1 MTIRFSPAPLRGGR
15 TPGRSWLP
23 GHPWLPER
31 PRLPEHWRRLAA
43 LLLLLGLF
51 AGLGVSQAQESCSVT
66 LSPASLNTQSG
77 VTATVTGL
85 RGSAYTLNWGD
96 GSVTPFTAATANRVA
111 KSGPYLTAGT
121 FTVTVNDT
129 YVICRTSAVVTQAPV
144 TFDVNPTSGVVG
156 SVFTAQITGLPYTSF
171 YTLNWGDGTV
181 VQVTTQGSSSYTH
194 SYAAPGTFRVTFGNA
209 NSTAPQFR
217 VVTVTA
223 PTPPTLEVSPQTV
236 VLGAPVTATT
246 TNTAVGDSLDWGDGS
261 PPVGA
266 APSQTH
272 TYAAAGTFTVRLI
285 RSTTPLA
292 VQAVTVTTPAPTL
305 SVTPNSANAGQTF
318 TATLGNLATGITYSL
333 DWADGT
339 VDPVTGSGTATR
351 THAYTAAGT
360 YAVKI
365 TAPNQAPVVQTVTVT
380 TPVPTLSVTP
390 NSANVGQTFTA
401 TLGNLAT
408 GVTYSLDWADGTV
421 DPVTGN
427 GAATR
432 THVYAAAGTFA
443 VKLSAPGVAPVVQTV
458 TVTLPAPTLS
468 VAPASAAPGQTVT
481 ATLGNLVTGVTYSL
495 DWADGTVDPVTGN
508 GTATR
513 THAYPQPGTYAV
525 KLSATGV
532 PPAVQSVGVGYPAPS
547 LDVAPNPALVGQAVT
562 ATVGNPNP
570 ALSLDWGDGSVI
582 QAAASQSHSYA
593 APGRYTVRLLQ
604 GGVVRSDVAP
614 VLLSV
619 TAPAPTLSVT
629 PGSANLG
636 QTFTATLGNLVTGVT
651 YSLDWADG
659 TVDPVTGSGSVTRTH
674 GYAAAGTYAVKL
686 TAPGL
691 APALQTVTVNLTPI
705 VLNVVPNAVSPGD
718 DVTANISGAS
728 KGVIYFLD
736 WGDATAA
743 QQLYGDDAY
752 AVKHVYGR
760 PGVFVVKVTTVTGS
774 LVQGTATVTVN
785 AAIPGLDVSPTLGLV
800 GQTLLAKPSN
810 TRSGQTY
817 TLDWGDSSVP
827 VVFTGNTPI
836 GLAGNVG
843 HAYAQAGTFQ
853 IRLTTPGVPPVVVP
867 VVVNY
872 GCVIE
877 QSSGLVQAG
886 VPATF
891 TLGGQIATGVNIGR
905 IGFPAG
911 TPYTFDWG
919 DGSAPQGG
927 NAASAPFPLTHTF
940 ASIGPVVLKVVVGSQ
955 TVCTLALNVEVPPAT
970 LSVDAQRATT
980 PSTVT
985 LTGLVSGAALN
996 YTLDFGDGT
1005 PPQPVSAAQPNVPH
1019 VYAQAGSY
1027 PVKLNLLTASV
1038 QTGSA
1043 SRLLATG
1050 VALVPAAV
1058 GTLQVQT
1065 EVRFAAKPGQPV
1077 GASGVL
1083 SPSPVQVPQNVLAN
1097 SVVTL
1102 TAQGGGSFTVRWSWT
1117 PVSTANV
1124 SAPPPA
1130 QVLDTR
1136 TVTLVPGP
1144 NVLTLPLTTTLSG
1157 IYILKIEL
1165 LGDPSNPAVSVPQIV
1180 LQTVTIVAVP
1190 PTALLVGPPGNQFRF
1205 KVGKLTF
1212 KDQQHPEAPAAFD
1225 PANFWA
1231 ELTLDSP
1238 LLVGSLPVPLTVA
1251 PGERLKIS
1259 VDGETATLLSG
1270 TVTGSTT
1277 PGKAQAATSGTK
1289 AESANPSFA
1298 LPALAPMRLKVG
1310 VVSFD
1315 SKGAEL
1321 LDGIVTSPDY
1331 TQTNVSDW
1339 LKSLLGKWL
1348 QEKAGGTKPG
1358 GNTPADIKKS
1368 LIDPIFDPFESWAP
1382 GGPGASPILVPSI
1395 GQQFGGQGRV
1405 SGTLLAAGRTLA
1417 GQEPL
1422 ARLSAVTAARPL
1434 NLTATGNGYGVAKP
1448 GAGALLDSV
1457 AKQGVRLDYG
1467 VNDKVG
1473 KPLTDGAALGNQTF
1487 DPQKNGHFDL
1497 AGLLGGPIDVSALQN
1512 ILGSGQHDFLSFP
1525 ELFLNTQGGVVSAQ
1539 VVGGKNAV
1547 SLPTAVG
1554 YAGGDQKLGSDSGVS
1569 MHVDTA
1575 PVIYLDLDPNASVQ
1589 PVGYVSGSNKDQASL
1604 LRQTYSGAPALVKV
1618 PDVGPAWQGL
1628 VWLSNSLTVTGV
1640 LDSGKKSDAGAVTPD
1655 FSLNLKVAA
1664 PVSFG
1669 LGGWNFNIDADTDGK
1684 SSSLVGGWPYRENH
1698 IAAAM
1703 VKSNL
1708 IRSVRNGSIG
1718 PLAFVGGL
1726 VSAEVKGNDVKADDT
1741 GLSRAFGPDG
1751 SFTATHID
1759 YKQEGQ
1765 GNSAVGVFTLSGA
1778 VFDLNRIGAG
1788 LTLKCSALL
1797 LVPNLSNLEYSTC
1810 GKTGANG
1817 QRTVAGTRMNVT
1829 GMSLA
1834 RVSDTEG
1841 ALKISG
1847 DVLVGA
1853 TNGNPITA
1861 VGADLTLSA
1870 DPNDY
1875 TLVLNT
1881 PAIVG
1886 FGVQNAGGSGDNG
1899 LKLSLAA
1906 GKNNL
1911 KGSGIAGIGAG
1922 LAGTANQE
1930 LKFDSGELVMGD
1942 NISMQVKGLFG
1953 RQNDKS
1959 YWYVLANGKLGS
1971 GNSCP
1976 TALNVLYVCE
1986 LYGGLAYNMNWAG
1999 GQAGTLQFSSL
2010 SQPPVRGNNGLQLA
2024 AGVVGHIVDETT
2036 VNVKGVVVL
2045 SPAQFRL
2052 DFGGD
2057 VYLLKKADNT
2067 ANGRFAGTLS
2077 TTGFILNACVGPVSL
2092 DNPGGGKLNCSDLQP
2107 LKLASV
2113 LSIQG
2118 AAKLAI
2124 GYGGHKYF
2132 YLGTYKQPLQA
2143 EVDLR
2148 IAKFNVTGYVMTGDL
2163 GQTADG
2169 IDGTGLPP
2177 IPGLVPGFGV
2187 AAGAAIDYT
2196 YHESGSKS
2204 VFICT
2209 AKWHFDA
2216 HLYAAVD
2223 AVMTISPAQLGGH
2236 MALGAS
2242 ASVGGSLCGVGGSVG
2257 AGIALDATFLLTP
2270 DTGKVDGTAHVDISL
2285 PVVPDVHGDFGV
2297 HVKVY

>member
-1 MTIRFSPAPLRGGR
+1 MMIRFLPASWPGVSPGLLTGGWR
-15 TPGRSWLP
+15 SGGWLAAGRLT
-23 GHPWLPER
+23 ER
-31 PRLPEHWRRLAA
+31 WRRLAA
-43 LLLLLGLF
+43 FLLLLALT
-51 AGLGVSQAQESCSVT
+51 GLGVASAQESCTVT
-66 LSPASLNTQSG
+66 LSPASLTTQSG
-77 VTATVTGL
+77 VSATVTGL
-85 RGSAYTLNWGD
+85 RGNAYALNWGD
-96 GSVTPFTAATANRVA
+96 GSVTPFTSGTANRVA
-111 KSGPYLTAGT
+111 KSGPYLTSGT

-129 YVICRTSAVVTQAPV
+129 YVICQTRAVVTQAPV
-144 TFDVNPTSGVVG
+144 TFDVTPASGVVG

-181 VQVTTQGSSSYTH
+181 VQVTAQGSVSYTH

-223 PTPPTLEVSPQTV
+223 PTPPTLNVSPQTV
-236 VLGAPVTATT
+236 TLGAPVTATT
-246 TNTAVGDSLDWGDGS
+246 TNTAAGDSLDWGDGS
-261 PPVGA
+261 PPAAA

-272 TYAAAGTFTVRLI
+272 TYAAAGTFTVRLL
-285 RSTTPLA
+285 RSTAPLA

-305 SVTPNSANAGQTF
+305 SVA
-318 TATLGNLATGITYSL
+318 
-333 DWADGT
+333 
-339 VDPVTGSGTATR
+339 
-351 THAYTAAGT
+351 
-360 YAVKI
+360 
-365 TAPNQAPVVQTVTVT
+365 
-380 TPVPTLSVTP
+380 
-390 NSANVGQTFTA
+390 
-401 TLGNLAT
+401 
-408 GVTYSLDWADGTV
+408 
-421 DPVTGN
+421 
-427 GAATR
+427 
-432 THVYAAAGTFA
+432 
-443 VKLSAPGVAPVVQTV
+443 
-458 TVTLPAPTLS
+458 
-468 VAPASAAPGQTVT
+468 
-481 ATLGNLVTGVTYSL
+481 
-495 DWADGTVDPVTGN
+495 
-508 GTATR
+508 
-513 THAYPQPGTYAV
+513 
-525 KLSATGV
+525 
-532 PPAVQSVGVGYPAPS
+532 
-547 LDVAPNPALVGQAVT
+547 
-562 ATVGNPNP
+562 
-570 ALSLDWGDGSVI
+570 
-582 QAAASQSHSYA
+582 
-593 APGRYTVRLLQ
+593 
-604 GGVVRSDVAP
+604 
-614 VLLSV
+614 
-619 TAPAPTLSVT
+619 
-629 PGSANLG
+629 PGSANVG

-659 TVDPVTGSGSVTRTH
+659 TVDPVTGSGTATRTH
-674 GYAAAGTYAVKL
+674 VYAAAGTYAVKVTTPNQAPVVQTVTVTTPAPTLSVTPGSANVGQTFTSTLGNLVTGMTYSLDWADGTVDPVTGNGTATRTHAYLQPGTYAVKLSATGVAPAVQTVTVGYPAPSLDVSPNPALVGQTVTATVGNPNPALSLDWGDGSVVQAATSQSHSYAAPGRYTVRLLQGGTLRTDVAPLLLSVNAPAPTLSVTPGSANVGQTFTATLGNLVTGITYSLDWADGTVDPVTGSGAATRTHVYAAAGTYAVKL

-691 APALQTVTVNLTPI
+691 APALQTVTVNLPPI
-705 VLNVVPNAVSPGD
+705 TLNVVPNAVSPGD

-728 KGVIYFLD
+728 RGVIYFLD
-736 WGDATAA
+736 WGDNSAPAR
-743 QQLYGDDAY
+743 LFGDDAY
-752 AVKHVYGR
+752 AVKHTYTQ
-760 PGVFVVKVTTVTGS
+760 PGVFVVKVTIVTGA

-785 AAIPGLDVSPTLGLV
+785 AAIPGLDVTPTLGLV
-800 GQTLLAKPSN
+800 GQTVLAKPSN

-817 TLDWGDSSVP
+817 TLDWGDGSAP
-827 VVFTGNTPI
+827 LVFTGNVPTL
-836 GLAGNVG
+836 LAGNVG
-843 HAYAQAGTFQ
+843 HAYVQAGTFQ

-877 QSSGLVQAG
+877 QNSGLVQAG
-886 VPATF
+886 LPATF
-891 TLGGQIATGVNIGR
+891 TLGGQPATGVNTGR
-905 IGFPAG
+905 VGFPAG

-919 DGSAPQGG
+919 DGSAPQRGS
-927 NAASAPFPLTHTF
+927 AASAPSTLTHTF
-940 ASIGPVVLKVVVGSQ
+940 AGVGPVVLKVVVAGQ
-955 TVCTLALNVEVPPAT
+955 TVCTLVLNVEVPPAT
-970 LSVDAQRATT
+970 LTVDAQRATT
-980 PSTVT
+980 PSIIK

-1005 PPQPVSAAQPNVPH
+1005 PPQTVSAAQLNVPH

-1027 PVKLNLLTASV
+1027 PVKLNLL
-1038 QTGSA
+1038 SA
-1043 SRLLATG
+1043 DPNKSGGQISRTLAVG

-1065 EVRFAAKPGQPV
+1065 EVRFAAKTGQPV

-1083 SPSPVQVPQNVLAN
+1083 SPSPVQVPQNVLAD

-1117 PVSTANV
+1117 PVTTANV
-1124 SAPPPA
+1124 SAPPVA

-1136 TVTLVPGP
+1136 TVTLVAGT
-1144 NVLTLPLTTTLSG
+1144 NTLTLPLTTSVSG
-1157 IYILKIEL
+1157 IYILKVEL
-1165 LGDPSNPAVSVPQIV
+1165 LGDPSNPALSNQVSGAPQIV
-1180 LQTVTIVAVP
+1180 LQTVNIVAVP
-1190 PTALLVGPPGNQFRF
+1190 PTALLVGLVGNQFRF
-1205 KVGKLTF
+1205 KVGKLTL
-1212 KDQQHPEAPAAFD
+1212 KDSQHPEAPTAFD

-1231 ELTLDSP
+1231 ELSLDSP
-1238 LLVGSLPVPLTVA
+1238 LVIGSIPVPLTVA

-1270 TVTGSTT
+1270 TVFGNTT
-1277 PGKAQAATSGTK
+1277 PGKAQAGLPGTK
-1289 AESANPSFA
+1289 AESGNPAFA

-1310 VVSFD
+1310 KVSFG

-1339 LKSLLGKWL
+1339 LKTLLGKWL

-1382 GGPGASPILVPSI
+1382 GGPGASPILVPAPV
-1395 GQQFGGQGRV
+1395 QQFGGQGRV
-1405 SGTLLAAGRTLA
+1405 SGTLLASGRTLA

-1422 ARLSAVTAARPL
+1422 ARLSAVSAFKPL
-1434 NLTATGNGYGVAKP
+1434 NLTSTGNGYGVAKP

-1457 AKQGVRLDYG
+1457 AKQGVKLDYG
-1467 VNDKVG
+1467 VNDKAG
-1473 KPLTDGAALGNQTF
+1473 KPFIDGAVFGNQTF

-1512 ILGSGQHDFLSFP
+1512 ILGSGQHDFLDFP
-1525 ELFLNTQGGVVSAQ
+1525 ELFLNTQGGLVSAQ
-1539 VVGGKNAV
+1539 VVGGVNAV
-1547 SLPTAVG
+1547 SLPMSVG
-1554 YAGGDQKLGSDSGVS
+1554 YSGGDQKLGSDSGVS
-1569 MHVDTA
+1569 MHVDTN

-1589 PVGYVSGSNKDQASL
+1589 PQGYVSGSNKDQASL

-1628 VWLSNSLTVTGV
+1628 LWLSNSLTVTGV

-1669 LGGWNFNIDADTDGK
+1669 LGGWNFNIDADTSGQA
-1684 SSSLVGGWPYRENH
+1684 SNVHGWPYSSTH

-1708 IRSVRNGSIG
+1708 IRSVRNGAFG

-1726 VSAEVKGNDVKADDT
+1726 VNGTVDGGTVTIEDT

-1751 SFTATHID
+1751 SFTAAHIS
-1759 YKQEGQ
+1759 YSQEGDDV
-1765 GNSAVGVFTLSGA
+1765 NAVGVFHLSSA
-1778 VFDLNRIGAG
+1778 VFDLSRIGAG
-1788 LTLKCSALL
+1788 LSLKCSNLL
-1797 LVPNLSNLEYSTC
+1797 LAPGLSNLGNSVCSYS
-1810 GKTGANG
+1810 GANG
-1817 QRTVAGTRMNVT
+1817 LRTVAGTQMNVT
-1829 GMSLA
+1829 GVSLA
-1834 RVSDTEG
+1834 RVSDGEG
-1841 ALKISG
+1841 ALKFGG
-1847 DVLVGA
+1847 DVLVGNTA
-1853 TNGNPITA
+1853 NGASITA
-1861 VGADLTLSA
+1861 GGSDLTLSA
-1870 DPNDY
+1870 NPNDY

-1881 PAIVG
+1881 TAVNN
-1886 FGVQNAGGSGDNG
+1886 FGVQPGTDNG

-1922 LAGTANQE
+1922 LAASANQE

-1953 RQNDKS
+1953 RQGNQS
-1959 YWYVLANGKLGS
+1959 YWYVLANGKFGS

-1986 LYGGLAYNMNWAG
+1986 LSGGLAYNMSWAG
-1999 GQAGTLQFSSL
+1999 GQAGTLQYSTL

-2024 AGVVGHIVDETT
+2024 AGVVGHIVDDTT
-2036 VNVKGVVVL
+2036 VNVKGVVVIT
-2045 SPAQFRL
+2045 PAQLRL

-2077 TTGFILNACVGPVSL
+2077 TQGFILNACVGPVSL
-2092 DNPGGGKLNCSDLQP
+2092 DDSGGGKLNCSDLKP
-2107 LKLASV
+2107 LNLASV

-2118 AAKLAI
+2118 AAKIAI

-2143 EVDLR
+2143 EVDLK

-2163 GQTADG
+2163 P
-2169 IDGTGLPP
+2169 TGGDALPP
-2177 IPGLVPGFGV
+2177 IPGLQPGFGV

>member
-1 MTIRFSPAPLRGGR
+1 MHIPSTICPTGR
-15 TPGRSWLP
+15 NGRAL
-23 GHPWLPER
+23 
-31 PRLPEHWRRLAA
+31 A
-43 LLLLLGLF
+43 LLLTLLT
-51 AGLGVSQAQESCSVT
+51 ALGWPGVAQAQPSPCVISVT
-66 LSPASLNTQSG
+66 PAAPQTFSS
-77 VTATVTGL
+77 V
-85 RGSAYTLNWGD
+85 SASVSNLLPSRVPYIFGWGD
-96 GSVTPFTAATANRVA
+96 GNTT
-111 KSGPYLTAGT
+111 T
-121 FTVTVNDT
+121 FTDTQAGNVLKATPYNTSGTKTLTVAQGT
-129 YVICRTSAVVTQAPV
+129 AVYCTRSLSVTQALV
-144 TFDVNPTSGVVG
+144 TFDVTPGSGLVG
-156 SVFTAQITGLPYTSF
+156 DTFTAQVTGVPYTSY
-171 YTLNWGDGTV
+171 YTLNWGDGTT
-181 VQVTTQGSSSYTH
+181 VQVSAPGSSTYTH
-194 SYAAPGTFRVTFGNA
+194 VYAAPGSYTATFG
-209 NSTAPQFR
+209 SYGSPPQTH
-217 VVTVTA
+217 VITVTA
-223 PTPPTLEVSPQTV
+223 PAPPTLNVSPQTV
-236 VLGAPVTATT
+236 NTGETVTAQTA
-246 TNTAVGDSLDWGDGS
+246 NTAPGDTLDWGDGS
-261 PPVGA
+261 APVIIL
-266 APSQTH
+266 PTIPNLTH
-272 TYAAAGTFTVRLI
+272 SYAAAGSYTVRLL
-285 RSTTPLA
+285 RATAPLA
-292 VQAVTVTTPAPTL
+292 AQVVRVNAPAPTL
-305 SVTPNSANAGQTF
+305 SVTPG
-318 TATLGNLATGITYSL
+318 G
-333 DWADGT
+333 
-339 VDPVTGSGTATR
+339 
-351 THAYTAAGT
+351 
-360 YAVKI
+360 
-365 TAPNQAPVVQTVTVT
+365 
-380 TPVPTLSVTP
+380 
-390 NSANVGQTFTA
+390 ANVGQTF
-401 TLGNLAT
+401 
-408 GVTYSLDWADGTV
+408 
-421 DPVTGN
+421 
-427 GAATR
+427 
-432 THVYAAAGTFA
+432 
-443 VKLSAPGVAPVVQTV
+443 
-458 TVTLPAPTLS
+458 
-468 VAPASAAPGQTVT
+468 T

-513 THAYPQPGTYAV
+513 THAYTQPGTYAV

-532 PPAVQSVGVGYPAPS
+532 APAVQSVTVGYPAPS
-547 LDVAPNPALVGQAVT
+547 LDVSPNPALVAQTVT

-570 ALSLDWGDGSVI
+570 GLSLDWGDGAVV

-593 APGRYTVRLLQ
+593 AVGRYTVRLLQ
-604 GGVVRSDVAP
+604 GGALRTDVAP

-619 TAPAPTLSVT
+619 NAPAPTLNVT

-636 QTFTATLGNLVTGVT
+636 QGFTATLGNLVTGIT
-651 YSLDWADG
+651 YTLDWADG
-659 TVDPVTGSGSVTRTH
+659 TVDPVTGSGTATRTH
-674 GYAAAGTYAVKL
+674 VYAAAGTYAVRF

-752 AVKHVYGR
+752 AIRHVYAR
-760 PGVFVVKVTTVTGS
+760 TGVFVVKVTVVAGS

-785 AAIPGLDVSPTLGLV
+785 AAIPGLDVTPTLGLV
-800 GQTLLAKPSN
+800 GQTVLAKPSN

-817 TLDWGDSSVP
+817 TLDWGDGGAP
-827 VVFTGNTPI
+827 LVFGGNTSI
-836 GLAGNVG
+836 GFAGTVG

-872 GCVIE
+872 GCLIE
-877 QSSGLVQAG
+877 QNSGLVQAG
-886 VPATF
+886 LPAGF
-891 TLGGQIATGVNIGR
+891 TLGGRTVAGVNLGR
-905 IGFPAG
+905 VGFPAG
-911 TPYTFDWG
+911 TPYTLDWG
-919 DGSAPQGG
+919 DGSAPQSGS
-927 NAASAPFPLTHTF
+927 AASAPFTLTHTF
-940 ASIGPVVLKVVVGSQ
+940 ASIGPVVLKVVVLGQ
-955 TVCTLALNVEVPPAT
+955 TVCTLALNVEVPPAS
-970 LSVDAQRATT
+970 LSVDAQRATA
-980 PSTVT
+980 PSTVK

-1005 PPQPVSAAQPNVPH
+1005 PPQSVSSAQPNVPH

-1027 PVKLNLLTASV
+1027 PVRLNLL
-1038 QTGSA
+1038 SA
-1043 SRLLATG
+1043 DPNKPGGQISRTLAVG

-1077 GASGVL
+1077 PAGGVL
-1083 SPSPVQVPQNVLAN
+1083 SPGPVQLPQNVLAN

-1117 PVSTANV
+1117 PVSTVNV

-1136 TVTLVPGP
+1136 TVTLVPGS
-1144 NVLTLPLTTTLSG
+1144 NALTLPLSTSLAGTF
-1157 IYILKIEL
+1157 ILKVEL
-1165 LGDPSNPAVSVPQIV
+1165 LGDPSNPAVSVPQVIV
-1180 LQTVTIVAVP
+1180 QTVNIVAAP

-1212 KDQQHPEAPAAFD
+1212 KDQNHPEAPTAFD

-1238 LLVGSLPVPLTVA
+1238 LVVGSLPVPLTVA

-1270 TVTGSTT
+1270 KVVGSTT
-1277 PGKAQAATSGTK
+1277 PGKVQPAVSGVK
-1289 AESANPSFA
+1289 AESGNPSFA
-1298 LPALAPMRLKVG
+1298 LPALAPMRLKIG

-1315 SKGAEL
+1315 KNGAEL
-1321 LDGIVTSPDY
+1321 MDGIVTSPDY

-1348 QEKAGGTKPG
+1348 QEKAGGAKPS
-1358 GNTPADIKKS
+1358 TPADVKQS
-1368 LIDPIFDPFESWAP
+1368 LIDPIFDPFENWAP
-1382 GGPGASPILVPSI
+1382 GGPGASPILVPAPV
-1395 GQQFGGQGRV
+1395 QRFGVQGHLPA
-1405 SGTLLAAGRTLA
+1405 SSLPASSLLAAGRTLA

-1422 ARLSAVTAARPL
+1422 ARLSAVAALKPL
-1434 NLTATGNGYGVAKP
+1434 NPTATGNGYGVAKP
-1448 GAGALLDSV
+1448 GAAALLDSV

-1467 VNDKVG
+1467 VNDKAG
-1473 KPLTDGAALGNQTF
+1473 KALTDGAAVGNQSF

-1525 ELFLNTQGGVVSAQ
+1525 ELYLNTHGSLVSAQ
-1539 VVGGKNAV
+1539 LVGGKNAV
-1547 SLPTAVG
+1547 SLPVSVG

-1569 MHVDTA
+1569 MHVDA
-1575 PVIYLDLDPNASVQ
+1575 SPVIYLDLDPNASVQ
-1589 PVGYVSGSNKDQASL
+1589 PVGYVSGSNQDQASL

-1640 LDSGKKSDAGAVTPD
+1640 LDSGKKTAAGAVTSD

-1669 LGGWNFNIDADTDGK
+1669 LGGWNFNIDADTDGN
-1684 SSSLVGGWPYRENH
+1684 SSNLVGGWPYRENH

-1708 IRSVRNGSIG
+1708 IRSVREGELG
-1718 PLAFVGGL
+1718 PLAFVGGM
-1726 VSAEVKGNDVKADDT
+1726 VKANVTGTVETGQSVLVADT

-1751 SFTATHID
+1751 SFTATHIG
-1759 YKQEGQ
+1759 YQPEGT
-1765 GNSAVGVFTLSGA
+1765 GDSTVGVFSLSGA
-1778 VFDLNRIGAG
+1778 VFDLSRIGTG
-1788 LTLKCSALL
+1788 LSLKCSALL
-1797 LVPNLSNLEYSTC
+1797 LVPNLSNLGNSTC
-1810 GKTGANG
+1810 ARSGANG
-1817 QRTVAGTRMNVT
+1817 LRTVAGTQMNVS
-1829 GMSLA
+1829 GMSLEA
-1834 RVSDTEG
+1834 VQGNRG
-1841 ALKISG
+1841 ALKFSG
-1847 DVLVGA
+1847 DVLMGA
-1853 TNGNPITA
+1853 TNGAPITA
-1861 VGADLTLSA
+1861 AGADLTLAA
-1870 DPNDY
+1870 DPDDY

-1886 FGVQNAGGSGDNG
+1886 FGVQNGGKSGDNG
-1899 LKLSLAA
+1899 LKLSLPAA
-1906 GKNNL
+1906 KNNL
-1911 KGSGIAGIGAG
+1911 KGIGVAGIGAG

-1930 LKFDSGELVMGD
+1930 LKFDSGELVMGE

-1953 RQNDKS
+1953 HQGNQS

-1986 LYGGLAYNMNWAG
+1986 LSGGLAYNMSWAG
-1999 GQAGTLQFSSL
+1999 GQAGTLQFSTL
-2010 SQPPVRGNNGLQLA
+2010 AQPPVRGNNGLQLA

-2045 SPAQFRL
+2045 SPAQLSL

-2077 TTGFILNACVGPVSL
+2077 KQGFILNACVGPVSL
-2092 DNPGGGKLNCSDLQP
+2092 DTSGGGKLNCSDLDR
-2107 LKLASV
+2107 LNLASV
-2113 LSIQG
+2113 LYIQG

-2124 GYGGHKYF
+2124 GYGGHKYL
-2132 YLGTYKQPLQA
+2132 YLGTHAQPITA
-2143 EVDLR
+2143 DVDLKIR
-2148 IAKFNVTGYVMTGDL
+2148 KFTVSGYVMLGDL
-2163 GQTADG
+2163 DGQ
-2169 IDGTGLPP
+2169 GLPP
-2177 IPGLVPGFGV
+2177 IPGLVSGFGV
-2187 AAGAAIDYT
+2187 AAGAAIDYS
-2196 YHESGSKS
+2196 YHLSGSKS
-2204 VFICT
+2204 VLICS

-2216 HLYAAVD
+2216 DLYAAVD
-2223 AVMTISPAQLGGH
+2223 AVMTVSPAQLGGH

-2242 ASVGGSLCGVGGSVG
+2242 ASVGGSLCGVGGSVSAQIG
-2257 AGIALDATFLLTP
+2257 VDATFLLTP
-2270 DTGKVDGTAHVDISL
+2270 SEGNVDGNAHVDISL